1 MAVAEVTKPATNEKL
16 DITVETPSYPRTILV
31 AEDEH
36 LVARNIC
43 SDLAELGYTVL
54 GPAPNGKVALDL
66 VTTSKPDVAL
76 LDIRMPV
83 MDGLAAAEV
92 LYREHGVPVVIL
104 SAYSD
109 PPYLQAGV
117 RVGVFG
123 YLLKPVNRD
132 ELRVTLTVAW
142 GRFLDAR
149 QLNGE
154 VTDLKVKL
162 EQRKIIEK
170 AKGVLMKSRGLSEED
185 AMRAMQ
191 KQARDSRRPMVEIAT
206 ALLATATLLDTADKS
221 KTPPASPK

>member
-1 MAVAEVTKPATNEKL
+1 MAVAEITKPATNEKI
-16 DITVETPSYPRTILV
+16 DMTDEIPSYPRTILV

-54 GPAPNGKVALDL
+54 GPAPNGKVALEL
-66 VTTSKPDVAL
+66 VTNTKPDVAL
-76 LDIRMPV
+76 LDIRMPI

-92 LYREHGVPVVIL
+92 LYREHGIPVVIL

-149 QLNGE
+149 KLTGD

-185 AMRAMQ
+185 AMRALQ

-206 ALLATATLLDTADKS
+206 ALLATATLLDATDKS
-221 KTPPASPK
+221 KTPPPPAK